1 MDVKIDK
8 PYRSLGQYVANLGF
22 EMGVENRA
30 AEMEHVC
37 LHKLNS

>member
-22 EMGVENRA
+22 EMGVESSA